1 MDVTSLF
8 SYTVWYPF
16 SMFGIVEPW
25 TGLHV
30 QTLIYTWIAMALL
43 LGGAFI
49 ARRYFFN
56 YDGLVYA
63 AIEWVV
69 DAFAGMCTDS
79 IGYFRRDYFYFVA
92 TLFMFT
98 FSCCVVSV
106 LPWMEEATKDVNTT
120 FAIAIIS
127 FVYVCYQ
134 QIAQEGIGT
143 FLAHFLGHPQMP
155 MIVRIIMIPLETM
168 GKLSKIISMAFRLF
182 GNVLGGAVVYHLIL
196 AMVFAYKQQFLIAV
210 VVGGVIWFIFFTWMK
225 LPLSSAAGKFINGC
239 VQMLFVVAW
248 IQMFFGI
255 FESLIQSFVIAMLSM
270 TYLALSVKHDRLRD
284 RKGIAWN

>member
-16 SMFGIVEPW
+16 AAFGITDAW

-30 QTLIYTWIAMALL
+30 QTLMYTWVAMGLL

-49 ARRYFFN
+49 ARRYFFQ

-69 DAFAGMCTDS
+69 DAFASMCVDS

-98 FSCCVVSV
+98 CSCCVVSV

-134 QIAQEGIGT
+134 QIAQEGVGT

-155 MIVRIIMIPLETM
+155 MVVRIIMIPLETM

-196 AMVFAYKQQFLIAV
+196 ALVFAYQKQFLIAV
-210 VVGGVIWFIFFTWMK
+210 VVGSIVWFICFRWVK
-225 LPLSSAAGKFINGC
+225 LSLSSRSGKLINGA
-239 VQMLFVVAW
+239 VQMLFIIAW

-270 TYLALSVKHDRLRD
+270 TYLALSVTHDRAHD
-284 RKGIAWN
+284 RKGIVWN

>member
-16 SMFGIVEPW
+16 AAFGITDAW

-30 QTLIYTWIAMALL
+30 QTLVYTWVAMGLL

-49 ARRYFFN
+49 ARRYFFQ

-63 AIEWVV
+63 GIEWVV
-69 DAFAGMCTDS
+69 DAFATMCADS

-134 QIAQEGIGT
+134 QIVQEGLGT

-210 VVGGVIWFIFFTWMK
+210 VLGSMLWFICFRWIQM
-225 LPLSSAAGKFINGC
+225 PLSSTTGKLINGC

-270 TYLALSVKHDRLRD
+270 TYLALSVKHDRAHD